1 MKDKIAK
8 IIKGFGFVYIFLNC
22 VVFIVMFIFAIHAK
36 MKTNMGPGFLVFILP
51 VTGIFSGY
59 WMKISKYGWWRLVI
73 IISSLTLSSAI
84 IFTAIFIAPEMEQIK
99 QKKVKHI
106 KKTKSLDPEVKK
118 MFEALYIDN
127 LEIVRQQL
135 EKNMNA
141 NVKDEVGLTPLHITQ
156 DKAIARMLILKV
168 ADVNAVDDD
177 NMTPIFN
184 KDVDISKILVEAGAD
199 IHHRSNKGNTPLIFY
214 SYSGYIEGIQYLVSL
229 GASVNAKNVDGQT
242 AYDIAEEFGHFKL
255 WWLY

>member
-1 MKDKIAK
+1 MAK

-22 VVFIVMFIFAIHAK
+22 VAFIVMFIFAMHAK

-73 IISSLTLSSAI
+73 IISSLALSSAI

-99 QKKVKHI
+99 QKK
-106 KKTKSLDPEVKK
+106 SLDLEVKK
-118 MFEALYIDN
+118 MFEALYIDD

-135 EKNMNA
+135 EKGVDINSKN
-141 NVKDEVGLTPLHITQ
+141 DTGQTPLHVSRN
-156 DKAIARMLILKV
+156 KAIVMMLILNG
-168 ADVNAVDDD
+168 ADVNAVDED
-177 NMTPIFN
+177 NMSPIFSM
-184 KDVDISKILVEAGAD
+184 DVDLSKILVAAGAD
-199 IHHRSNKGNTPLIFY
+199 IHLRSNKGNTPLIFY

-229 GASVNAKNVDGQT
+229 GATVNAKNVDGQT

-255 WWLY
+255 LKYLKSVGAEPGRDIQ